1 MEIVAFSIDGRLYG
15 IDAQHVNRVIEK
27 VNIFSAPFMPECHR
41 GLLFYRGELYDVID
55 AGILFNQKTS
65 VMDSHS
71 RIILMK
77 WNRNKL
83 AIIPDVV
90 LGLVQIDDPAIDPGA
105 STAHGQTIDLIT
117 PDSLWTRLLEL
128 SYGPGK
134 IS

>member
-15 IDAQHVNRVIEK
+15 LDAQHVNRVIEK
-27 VNIFSAPFMPECHR
+27 VNVFSVPFMPGCHL

-90 LGLVQIDDPAIDPGA
+90 LGLVRSDDPVIDPGA
-105 STAHGQTIDLIT
+105 STAHGQMIDLIT
-117 PDSLWTRLLEL
+117 PESLWTRLLEL
-128 SYGPGK
+128 RYGPGK

>member
-1 MEIVAFSIDGRLYG
+1 M
-15 IDAQHVNRVIEK
+15 
-27 VNIFSAPFMPECHR
+27 

-90 LGLVQIDDPAIDPGA
+90 VGLVWIDDPAIDQGA
-105 STAHGQTIDLIT
+105 STAHGQMIDLIT
-117 PDSLWTRLLEL
+117 PDSLWNRLLKL